1 MKKLREEAN
10 NKEKQIKE
18 LIELK
23 SKEDNKYRKSIQE
36 MSKNIQEKLKAFNDL
51 NAKKTSIVSEIDE
64 QVNEL
69 VKINENK
76 LNYGNNEIG
85 GIEENKKKL
94 VDLVGLMKGKKLV
107 EIENLKNQI
116 KSLEEQIKKDDEKY
130 LNEMEEVKVNCDEQL
145 KIIKDREDY
154 ITKQTDI
161 VSNNLKSI
169 ANQNEKAVEA
179 LRQENQQLKSK
190 NYTLSKRLGK

>member
-1 MKKLREEAN
+1 M
-10 NKEKQIKE
+10 
-18 LIELK
+18 
-23 SKEDNKYRKSIQE
+23 
-36 MSKNIQEKLKAFNDL
+36 
-51 NAKKTSIVSEIDE
+51 SEIDE